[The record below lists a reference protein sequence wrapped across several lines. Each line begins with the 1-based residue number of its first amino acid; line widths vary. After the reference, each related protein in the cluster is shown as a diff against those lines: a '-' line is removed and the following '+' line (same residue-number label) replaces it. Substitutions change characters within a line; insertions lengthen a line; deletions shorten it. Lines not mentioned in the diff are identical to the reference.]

1 MSRTPWHIWVVGVL
15 GVLWNA
21 FGCWDYTMT
30 QLKGEEHLRAFGMTE
45 AQIAAFEAMPAWS
58 HAVWAIGV
66 WGGLL
71 GAILILLRRKLALP
85 VFGVSFLGFLAGLAY
100 QYGLSDTAKLL
111 PEGSWMM
118 SVVIGAACVFF
129 IWYSWTMTKRGVLR

>member
-1 MSRTPWHIWVVGVL
+1 MVGA
-15 GVLWNA
+15 LWNA

-71 GAILILLRRKLALP
+71 GAVLILLRRKLALP
-85 VFGVSFLGFLAGLAY
+85 VFVLSFVGFLAGLVY
-100 QYGLSDTAKLL
+100 QYILSDTASQL

-118 SVVIGAACVFF
+118 NVVIGAACLFF
-129 IWYSWTMTKRGVLR
+129 IWYAWMMGKKGVLR